1 MADPLPDPRPRSPAE
16 ALEWLRKRFDAE
28 AASDCE
34 ASFAFELSGAGGGG
48 LGVRVERGRLELS
61 EGDLQPA
68 DVRFRLSAEDFYDVL
83 AGRANPDM
91 LFMEER
97 LRIEGELGLALRFR
111 RLFGARG

>member
-1 MADPLPDPRPRSPAE
+1 MADRAPDPRPSSPAE

-28 AASDCE
+28 AAADCE
-34 ASFAFELSGAGGGG
+34 ATFALELAGADGGA
-48 LGVRVERGRLELS
+48 LGVRVENGRLELS

-68 DVRFRLSAEDFYDVL
+68 DLRFRIAAHDFYDVL

-97 LRIEGELGLALRFR
+97 LRVEGDLGLALRFR
-111 RLFGARG
+111 RLFGART